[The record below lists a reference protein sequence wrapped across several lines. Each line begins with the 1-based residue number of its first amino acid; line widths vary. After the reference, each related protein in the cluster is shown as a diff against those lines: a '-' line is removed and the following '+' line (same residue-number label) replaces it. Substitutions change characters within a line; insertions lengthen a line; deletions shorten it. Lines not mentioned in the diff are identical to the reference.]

1 MDLIGVTGH
10 RFDPGR
16 VFPKKRALAIQSD
29 YCDGVARAGGLP
41 VLLTPQ
47 PYTPAE
53 AAEVIASLRGLV
65 LTGGPDVA
73 PARYGQEAAPEVYP
87 ASELQDSFEASLLH
101 AALDAG
107 VPVLAICRG
116 VQLLNVELGG
126 TLRQHITGVEGL
138 DDHGIPGEVGT
149 GNEVTLTPGSLA
161 AEVMGSSVV
170 RGMCHHHQAIDSL
183 GGGLVVSG
191 RASDGIVEVVE
202 HGEPGDSWLLGV
214 QWHPE
219 ETAADD
225 PANQALFD
233 HLVAAARR

>member
-1 MDLIGVTGH
+1 MELIGVTGH
-10 RFDPGR
+10 RLEAGR
-16 VFPKKRALAIQSD
+16 VFEHKRALAIQSD

-47 PYTPAE
+47 DYTAAE
-53 AAEVIASLRGLV
+53 AAEVVASLRGIV

-73 PARYGQEAAPEVYP
+73 PERYGQEPVPEVYR
-87 ASELQDSFEASLLH
+87 ASELQDGFEAVLLH
-101 AALDAG
+101 AALEAG
-107 VPVLAICRG
+107 LPVLAICRG

-138 DDHGIPGEVGT
+138 GDHGIPGQLGN
-149 GNEVTLTPGSLA
+149 GNEVSLTPGSLA
-161 AEVMGSSVV
+161 AEVMGATTV
-170 RGMCHHHQAIDSL
+170 RGMCHHHQALDSL
-183 GGGLVVSG
+183 GKGLVVTG
-191 RASDGIVEVVE
+191 RAADGIVEVVE
-202 HGEPGDSWLLGV
+202 HEEADSWLLGV